1 MTVDWVD
8 AFGERYT
15 PNRPNKESVENVVV
29 GEGDEV
35 KGGDLDEVEGRQGG
49 VLGWLCRYTGYSENL
64 GHGSE

>member
-29 GEGDEV
+29 GEDDEV
-35 KGGDLDEVEGRQGG
+35 KGGDLDEVEGR
-49 VLGWLCRYTGYSENL
+49 
-64 GHGSE
+64 

>member
-35 KGGDLDEVEGRQGG
+35 KGGDLDEVEGR
-49 VLGWLCRYTGYSENL
+49 
-64 GHGSE
+64 